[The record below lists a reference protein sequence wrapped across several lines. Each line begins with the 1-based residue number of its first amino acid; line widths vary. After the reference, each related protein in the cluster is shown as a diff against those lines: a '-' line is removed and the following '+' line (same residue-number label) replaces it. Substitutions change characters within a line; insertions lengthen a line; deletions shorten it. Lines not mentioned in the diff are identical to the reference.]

1 MKYITGFVGA
11 CLCLTTMATFS
22 AYAQSTEAFQDGYVI
37 KTETVWTTRTFEQP
51 VSATHCREVE
61 PSFGDLVVGGLIGST
76 LGNKLTDAH
85 GAGTVGAVA
94 GMLTATNFNY
104 GQKCRKETHYISK
117 SERYPSHYIIHVR
130 SGGQYLQF
138 SSDRPYQ
145 ARERVKMHVSSDY
158 SLVD

>member
-1 MKYITGFVGA
+1 MKYITGFAIA
-11 CLCLTTMATFS
+11 CLGLTTTATLS

-37 KTETVWTTRTFEQP
+37 RTETVWATRTVEQP
-51 VSATHCREVE
+51 VSTTHCREME
-61 PSFGDLVVGGLIGST
+61 PSFGDMVVGGLIGST

-94 GMLTATNFNY
+94 GMLTATNFIY
-104 GQKCRKETHYISK
+104 GQKCEKETSYISK

-130 SGGQYLQF
+130 SDGQHLQF

-145 ARERVKMHVSSDY
+145 VRERVKMHVSSDY
-158 SLVD
+158 SLLD